1 MIQDTNTNNGKEEEI
16 KFLADKMLGKL
27 AKWLRILGYDTTYPI
42 TDEDLALI
50 LTARHENRILLTRD
64 TNLIKRR
71 NICDFLFIKGDQYEE
86 QLSEVIKGLKIK
98 IDFKS
103 KIFSRC
109 SLCNTPTIKIDKRK
123 VQSYVPPYIFLTQN
137 EFVYCPSCKKY
148 YWKGTHWERMT
159 QKVQN
164 LFLNKSGN
172 SS

>member
-27 AKWLRILGYDTTYPI
+27 TKWLRILGYDTTYPI
-42 TDEDLALI
+42 TDEDLTLI
-50 LTARHENRILLTRD
+50 LTARQENRILLTRD

-71 NICDFLFIKGDQYEE
+71 NICDFLFIKSDRWEE
-86 QLSEVIKGLKIK
+86 QLSEVIKGLKIN
-98 IDFKS
+98 IDFKL

-123 VQSYVPPYIFLTQN
+123 VENYVPPYVFLTQN
-137 EFVYCPSCKKY
+137 EFVYCLSCKKY

-159 QKVQN
+159 QKIKK
-164 LFLNKSGN
+164 FIK
-172 SS
+172 